1 MKKQKSLGRKITVML
16 GFLCCM
22 SLLITFANYKAL
34 DAIKLYSDQMTA
46 SFAEYESAV
55 VSGEEQKTS
64 TAIENFENAT
74 RLTMNR
80 IDGTHVFN
88 FILLVYILIC
98 TVACTIIIRKTV
110 VKPAKKAKED
120 LDTIISGIEAGKGD
134 LTLRVSNKTTDE
146 IGQLAGGINQ
156 FISVLQDLMVK
167 IQGASGNINSSA
179 ILVREGAEASNMNAT
194 NVSAT
199 TQELAASM
207 EEISASLHELSV
219 GCDQM
224 LSKISNINENANA
237 SARELREVK
246 EKAAGQYQEAIKAKE
261 NTISTFE
268 EIEKSVVQAV
278 EASNSVA
285 KIQSLTA
292 DILNIAAQTNLLAL
306 NASIEAA
313 RAGEAGRG
321 FAVVAD
327 EIRTLADGA
336 KETANNIQSISNQ
349 VVSAVT
355 ELSESATEMIRFVD
369 EEVASDYDKFV
380 DIVSNYESDSDHAS
394 QTFEG
399 FAVMATDS
407 VDRMERMTD
416 GIGDISST
424 VEECANGV
432 SNVAEEIVK
441 LVGAISTIN
450 VQANENKEISES
462 LSNEVS
468 KFEKM

>member
-1 MKKQKSLGRKITVML
+1 MKKQKSLGKKITIML
-16 GFLCCM
+16 VFLCCM
-22 SLLITFANYKAL
+22 SLLIAFLNYKAL
-34 DAIKLYSDQMTA
+34 DAIKLYSDQMSA

-55 VSGEEQKTS
+55 ASGEEQKIS
-64 TAIENFENAT
+64 TAMEDFESATKQTMTRIE
-74 RLTMNR
+74 
-80 IDGTHVFN
+80 GTHLFN

-98 TVACTIIIRKTV
+98 TIVCTIIIRKTV
-110 VKPAKKAKED
+110 VLPAKKAKED

-134 LTLRVSNKTTDE
+134 LTLRVFNKTTDE

-156 FISVLQDLMVK
+156 FITVLQELMVK

-179 ILVREGAEASNMNAT
+179 ILVQEEAEASNMNAT

-199 TQELAASM
+199 TQQLAASM

-219 GCDQM
+219 GCEQM
-224 LSKISNINENANA
+224 LSKIANINENANS
-237 SARELREVK
+237 SAKELQEVK
-246 EKAAGQYQEAIKAKE
+246 EKAFGQYQEALRAKE

-268 EIEKSVVQAV
+268 EIEKSVIHAV

-285 KIQSLTA
+285 KIRALTD

-327 EIRTLADGA
+327 EIRALADNS

-349 VVSAVT
+349 VISAVT
-355 ELSESATEMIRFVD
+355 ELSDSAKEMIRFVD
-369 EEVASDYDKFV
+369 EEVANDYDKFV
-380 DIVSNYESDSDHAS
+380 GIVSNYESDSDHAS

-416 GIGDISST
+416 GIGDISTT

-441 LVGAISTIN
+441 LVGAISAIN
-450 VQANENKEISES
+450 VQAGENKEISES
-462 LSNEVS
+462 LSGEVS